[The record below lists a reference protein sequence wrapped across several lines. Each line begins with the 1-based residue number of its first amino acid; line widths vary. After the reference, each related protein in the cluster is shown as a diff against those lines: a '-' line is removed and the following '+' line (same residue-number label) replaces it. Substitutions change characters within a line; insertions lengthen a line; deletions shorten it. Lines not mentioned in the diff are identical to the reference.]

1 MPSVRQAVA
10 ALAVFAATLVAQPAR
25 AWEPVEQVKTYP
37 VSGQSGLE
45 LYRSVGENGPV
56 ISGDRRT
63 IAHTTFKLTWG
74 RDYREQADG
83 SCVIARNVPKLI
95 ITYTLPKPRGGLPS
109 SLATS
114 WKRFYD
120 GLLAHEKVHGQHI
133 IEMVQAIEAVS
144 VGLSAPADPGCHKV
158 RAELQT
164 HLKRLSDEQQ
174 ARRPGLRP
182 GGNGRWRRGPQPGAG
197 AGQRAVT
204 LRWQG
209 GLKVPVR
216 KGGLHRGGARNRLA
230 ATRAHFENQ
239 APA

>member
-10 ALAVFAATLVAQPAR
+10 ALAVLAATLATQPAR

-37 VSGQSGLE
+37 VTGQSGLE

-109 SLATS
+109 SVATS

-120 GLLAHEKVHGQHI
+120 GLLEHEKVHGQHI

-144 VGLSAPADPGCHKV
+144 VGLSAPNDPGCHKV
-158 RAELQT
+158 RAALQT
-164 HLKRLSDEQQ
+164 HLKRLSDEQR
-174 ARRPGLRP
+174 AR
-182 GGNGRWRRGPQPGAG
+182 GRAFDRVEMGD
-197 AGQRAVT
+197 
-204 LRWQG
+204 
-209 GLKVPVR
+209 
-216 KGGLHRGGARNRLA
+216 GGAVHSLVLA
-230 ATRAHFENQ
+230 LVNG
-239 APA
+239 P